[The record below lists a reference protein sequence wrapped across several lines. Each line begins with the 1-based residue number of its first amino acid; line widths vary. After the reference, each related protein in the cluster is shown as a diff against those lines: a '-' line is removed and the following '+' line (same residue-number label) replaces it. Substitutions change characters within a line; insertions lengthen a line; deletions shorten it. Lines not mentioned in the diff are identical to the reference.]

1 MKGFQMA
8 NKIISDEL
16 ITQINDQ
23 LKSEVEKIV
32 DRAISNIDWS
42 TEIDMYGRVQDE
54 LSQMDILDYMDTSTL
69 EDKIGDQLES
79 MLSELTIQRGA

>member
-1 MKGFQMA
+1 MVQ
-8 NKIISDEL
+8 KIISDEL

-32 DRAISNIDWS
+32 DRAISNIDWA
-42 TEIDMYGRVQDE
+42 TEIDLYGRVQDE
-54 LSQMDILDYMDTSTL
+54 LNSMDVMDYMDTSTL

>member
-1 MKGFQMA
+1 MTV
-8 NKIISDEL
+8 KIISDEL

-32 DRAISNIDWS
+32 DRAISNIDWA
-42 TEIDMYGRVQDE
+42 TEIDLYGRVQDE
-54 LSQMDILDYMDTSTL
+54 LSQMDIMEYMDNSSL

>member
-1 MKGFQMA
+1 MTV
-8 NKIISDEL
+8 KIISDEL

-54 LSQMDILDYMDTSTL
+54 LNSMDVMDYMDTSTL

>member
-1 MKGFQMA
+1 MMTV
-8 NKIISDEL
+8 KIISDEL

-54 LSQMDILDYMDTSTL
+54 LSQMDVMDYMDTSTL

>member
-1 MKGFQMA
+1 MTV
-8 NKIISDEL
+8 KIISDEL

-54 LSQMDILDYMDTSTL
+54 LSQMDILDYMDTSNL
-69 EDKIGDQLES
+69 EDKIGEQLES

>member
-1 MKGFQMA
+1 MVQ
-8 NKIISDEL
+8 KIISDEL

-54 LSQMDILDYMDTSTL
+54 LSQMDILDYMDTSNL
-69 EDKIGDQLES
+69 EDKIGEQLES

>member
-1 MKGFQMA
+1 MPV
-8 NKIISDEL
+8 KIFSDEL

-54 LSQMDILDYMDTSTL
+54 LSQMDILDYMDTSNL

>member
-1 MKGFQMA
+1 MVQ
-8 NKIISDEL
+8 KIISDEL

-54 LSQMDILDYMDTSTL
+54 LNSMDVMDYMDTSTL

>member
-1 MKGFQMA
+1 MTV
-8 NKIISDEL
+8 KIISDEL

>member
-1 MKGFQMA
+1 MTV
-8 NKIISDEL
+8 KIISDEL

-54 LSQMDILDYMDTSTL
+54 LSQMDIMDYMDTSTL

>member
-1 MKGFQMA
+1 MTV
-8 NKIISDEL
+8 KIISDEL

-54 LSQMDILDYMDTSTL
+54 LSQMDILDYMDTSNL